1 MIGLVLFDLDDTLAP
16 IGQRASEETVSGLR
30 ALEAAGARV
39 GICSGKPVDYLCG
52 FARQLGLKCPV
63 LIGEN
68 GGVIQ
73 LGMELP
79 PEGFHILPIS
89 PAARESLDHLKGK
102 LQRRLP
108 ELWYQ
113 PNLTALTP
121 FPRSAAEFEKLAYI
135 LEEEKSR
142 LRDVQ
147 IYRHSDCF
155 DVVPG
160 GIDKAVGLAA
170 AAQLLGILPENVL
183 AVGNGANDY
192 PMLATAGYA
201 VGVNLPEPQR
211 AQVCFDCP
219 EQAIDYILNK
229 VKQQA

>member
-16 IGQRASEETVSGLR
+16 IGQRASEETVRGLR
-30 ALEAAGARV
+30 GLETAGVRV

-79 PEGFHILPIS
+79 PEEFRILPIS
-89 PAARESLDHLKGK
+89 AAARESLDYLKGI
-102 LQRRLP
+102 LQHQLP
-108 ELWYQ
+108 DLWYQ

-121 FPRSAAEFEKLAYI
+121 FPRGAAEFEKLASV
-135 LEEEKSR
+135 LEEEKDK
-142 LRDVQ
+142 LQDVQ

-160 GIDKAVGLAA
+160 GIDKAVGLTAA
-170 AAQLLGILPENVL
+170 AEMLGISADAVA
-183 AVGNGANDY
+183 AVGNGTNDY
-192 PMLATAGYA
+192 PMLAAAGYS
-201 VGVNLPEPQR
+201 VGVNLPEPEK
-211 AQVCFDCP
+211 AKVCFDTIN
-219 EQAIDYILNK
+219 EALEHILK
-229 VKQQA
+229 II